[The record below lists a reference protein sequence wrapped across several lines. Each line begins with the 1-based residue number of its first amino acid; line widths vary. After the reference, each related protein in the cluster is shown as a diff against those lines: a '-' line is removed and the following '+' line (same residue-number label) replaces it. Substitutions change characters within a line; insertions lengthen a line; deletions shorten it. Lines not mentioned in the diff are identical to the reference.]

1 MNAQISLIGGADLH
15 AHVDSKPDQ
24 TRHAEVEAWLSD
36 HGEDCAK
43 VDAWKRQKTA
53 LHAHFY
59 GVLEEPC
66 PEALQSAVGRDRTGR
81 PALV

>member
-1 MNAQISLIGGADLH
+1 MNAQTSLIGDADLH
-15 AHVDSKPDQ
+15 AYVDGKPDQ

-53 LHAHFY
+53 LHAHFD
-59 GVLEEPC
+59 GLLEEPF
-66 PEALQSAVGRDRTGR
+66 PEPLQSAVGRDRTGR